1 MGWASFDWICKGKQG
16 QFNPQKMVLGWDCMF
31 CRWCKSLLLWK
42 WIWGLG
48 LFQLCHGHHRL
59 FFWATQTG
67 QFCSEITWWERWK
80 PNLPE
85 YKSMWV
91 VIKVKGPKSPNEQQ
105 NHQLS
110 SLSVKSG
117 VWKTVGQHQMDPW
130 NVPTQGR
137 SSHPVPLEDWSTER
151 KTCIL
156 PLLTCFFSVTTS
168 WVFFG
173 PVSCKTAA
181 LTGSTTFLGLE
192 TGRSINRSYQ
202 FLISLHTTVSFRV
215 PKICLVGYLQ
225 ELERLSS
232 CCQRARSPLGEK
244 HGQKGFIALF
254 ERCVFEKELFISW
267 KYMVKLPNICSK
279 CTWSHQSFPTRPL
292 AANAGETSG
301 FLGEFCSS
309 QTKSCL
315 LKGLAAG
322 RV

>member
-1 MGWASFDWICKGKQG
+1 MDLGLGAFSALSWASQVIFLSNSNWTIL
-16 QFNPQKMVLGWDCMF
+16 FWDNLVGEMKTKF
-31 CRWCKSLLLWK
+31 ARIQEHVS
-42 WIWGLG
+42 
-48 LFQLCHGHHRL
+48 GHQSQRPKIPK
-59 FFWATQTG
+59 WATKPPIIQPV
-67 QFCSEITWWERWK
+67 CEIWCVEDCGAA
-80 PNLPE
+80 
-85 YKSMWV
+85 SD
-91 VIKVKGPKSPNEQQ
+91 GPLKRA
-105 NHQLS
+105 
-110 SLSVKSG
+110 
-117 VWKTVGQHQMDPW
+117 
-130 NVPTQGR
+130 TQGR

-254 ERCVFEKELFISW
+254 ERRVFEKELFISW